1 MNYSERTVVLRSAPS
16 FHFAPA
22 MSCRAGPVPP
32 SGPDGGQDD
41 EMDSHDG
48 QRDPDSALILEGI
61 RALYIRMDE
70 LEGRIMSVGPAY
82 PADPADTADPASH
95 TDPTSHPDPAAPP
108 GPAATAGIASRPDPA
123 GHSGPAGPAGF
134 AGPARGGR
142 FGGGGRFGLGFVP
155 AWRRPTEGEARWQV
169 SVAVAVAVALQFPL
183 PGRLVLLHPDWLL
196 PALEGLLLLAL
207 VMANPRRINRE
218 SRALRLLGLTFA
230 ALLSLANAF
239 SVVQLVIGLV
249 NGTEGNTAGPLL
261 VTGGAIWLTNVIVWG
276 LWYWEFD
283 RGGPVARANADR
295 MYPDFQF
302 AQMATPQL
310 APPDWEPAFADYLY
324 LSFTN
329 AAAFSPTDVLPLSR
343 WSKMAMTAQATVS
356 ILTIALVVA
365 RAVNILR

>member
-1 MNYSERTVVLRSAPS
+1 VLRSVPW
-16 FHFAPA
+16 FHFSPA
-22 MSCRAGPVPP
+22 MSRRAGPGLPN
-32 SGPDGGQDD
+32 GPDGGQDD

-61 RALYIRMDE
+61 RALHIRMDE
-70 LEGRIMSVGPAY
+70 LEGRVMPVD
-82 PADPADTADPASH
+82 PADPASYSDLAGPAGPVDPASYPGSADPAG
-95 TDPTSHPDPAAPP
+95 PASHP
-108 GPAATAGIASRPDPA
+108 GPA

-134 AGPARGGR
+134 AGPAGAEARLAR
-142 FGGGGRFGLGFVP
+142 ARLGGGGRFGLGFVP

-169 SVAVAVAVALQFPL
+169 SVAVAAAVALQFPL

-230 ALLSLANAF
+230 ALLSAANAF
-239 SVVQLVIGLV
+239 SVAELVIGLV
-249 NGTEGNTAGPLL
+249 NGTMGNTAGPLL
-261 VTGGAIWLTNVIVWG
+261 VTGGSIWLTNIIVWG

-356 ILTIALVVA
+356 IVTVALVVA
-365 RAVNILR
+365 RAVNILK

>member
-1 MNYSERTVVLRSAPS
+1 V
-16 FHFAPA
+16 
-22 MSCRAGPVPP
+22 
-32 SGPDGGQDD
+32 SGTSQDD
-41 EMDSHDG
+41 ERSQPGRVHDEQAESRDG
-48 QRDPDSALILEGI
+48 RRDPPADTALILKGI
-61 RALYIRMDE
+61 RALHDRLDE
-70 LEGRIMSVGPAY
+70 LEHRDGSAER
-82 PADPADTADPASH
+82 
-95 TDPTSHPDPAAPP
+95 
-108 GPAATAGIASRPDPA
+108 
-123 GHSGPAGPAGF
+123 SGPGE
-134 AGPARGGR
+134 GR
-142 FGGGGRFGLGFVP
+142 RPGLGGGPGFTP
-155 AWRRPTEGEARWQV
+155 AWRRPTEGEARWQA
-169 SVAVAVAVALQFPL
+169 SVAVAAAVALQFPL

-196 PALEGLLLLAL
+196 PALQGLLLLAL

-218 SRALRLLGLTFA
+218 SRALRLLGLTLA
-230 ALLSLANAF
+230 AVLSLANAW
-239 SVVQLVIGLV
+239 SVARLVIGLV

-261 VTGGAIWLTNVIVWG
+261 VTGGAIWLTNVIVFG

-343 WSKMAMTAQATVS
+343 WAKMGMTAQATVS
-356 ILTIALVVA
+356 IVTVALVVA